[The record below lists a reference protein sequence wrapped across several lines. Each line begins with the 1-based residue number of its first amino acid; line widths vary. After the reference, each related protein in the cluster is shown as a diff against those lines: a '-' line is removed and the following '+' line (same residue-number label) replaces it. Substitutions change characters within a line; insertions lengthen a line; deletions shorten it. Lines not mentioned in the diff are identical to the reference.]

1 MSELKS
7 SYKILKEQ
15 NLIVEFH
22 SGNLDLDSLI
32 NFKKRITL
40 DPLFV
45 PNLNYFVHLKNVT
58 FTPNNKTEDD
68 VFTYSKFILN
78 NFNVYGNRRVALI
91 TNTPN
96 QVVYTTIF
104 KTMAE
109 NANQSV
115 DIFSR
120 YENAMKW
127 LGVDL
132 DVEKIIDVLLE
143 LKKLKEYQTF
153 NMQQI

>member
-1 MSELKS
+1 MSDLRS
-7 SYKILKEQ
+7 RYKILKEH

-22 SGNLDLDSLI
+22 SGNLDLDSFI
-32 NFKKRITL
+32 DFKKRITS
-40 DPLFV
+40 DPLYV

-58 FTPNNKTEDD
+58 FTTINETEDD
-68 VFTYSKFILN
+68 IFAYSKFITN

-104 KTMAE
+104 KTMQE

-115 DIFSR
+115 EIFSR
-120 YENAMKW
+120 YENATKW
-127 LGVDL
+127 LGIDL
-132 DVEKIIDVLLE
+132 ELEKLIEVLLE
-143 LKKLKEYQTF
+143 LKKLKEYHAF
-153 NMQQI
+153 KKI

>member
-7 SYKILKEQ
+7 SYKILKDH

-22 SGNLDLDSLI
+22 SGILKADSFI
-32 NFKKRITL
+32 DFKKRITL

-58 FTPNNKTEDD
+58 FTPINETEADIS
-68 VFTYSKFILN
+68 TYSKFIMN

-109 NANQSV
+109 NAHQSV

-132 DVEKIIDVLLE
+132 DVEKLIDVVLE